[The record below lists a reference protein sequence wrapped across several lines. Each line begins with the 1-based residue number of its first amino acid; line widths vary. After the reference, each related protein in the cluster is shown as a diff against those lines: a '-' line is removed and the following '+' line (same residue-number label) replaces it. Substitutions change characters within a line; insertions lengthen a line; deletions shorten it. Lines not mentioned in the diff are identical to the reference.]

1 MVQWAA
7 RSEAPPQAVE
17 DRSSAREPEELGRDW
32 VILRDCRLGPPSRG
46 GILPTVLMH
55 PARGVAV
62 LDILP
67 SATPG
72 AVEALRAKLHAAR
85 FPAIFAGHLPV
96 VHLQVT
102 PRQMPFLPS
111 LLNDAFA
118 AEPPL
123 QLPGGDAW
131 VGVAVRALTAEQPV
145 PRLESRRFRPS
156 ADGRGHRRRGAL
168 LRKAGAVLLCLAAL
182 GGVLGTVLN
191 TTPAPEPTSVPD
203 AAPVAAVP
211 RSTEVAA
218 PQASTPPAP
227 PVSVPI
233 PAAPVERPASLPVL
247 ASPPAP
253 PPPVFIPAPAA
264 PPAPP
269 VSIPVPAA
277 PRPSPAWSE
286 PVAVTPVPEKAPPL
300 ASPAPL
306 PAESP
311 PPSPTPPQRAVP
323 PRRPEAATPPP
334 PPQVRR
340 APERA
345 APRRQQE
352 AGAGSSAAASE
363 VAPDRCGRVSA
374 LVGSGAPLGD
384 ADMRFFNENCIRW

>member
-118 AEPPL
+118 AELPL

-211 RSTEVAA
+211 RSAEVAA
-218 PQASTPPAP
+218 PQAS
-227 PVSVPI
+227 
-233 PAAPVERPASLPVL
+233 
-247 ASPPAP
+247 
-253 PPPVFIPAPAA
+253 A

-363 VAPDRCGRVSA
+363 VVPDRCGRVSA